1 VVLVEM
7 EYIQLQSDLED
18 LVDRDML
25 MAIELEV
32 TLVEILFFMELL
44 QLVVVVEVVL
54 EMVILHTLLLHR

>member
-1 VVLVEM
+1 M

-25 MAIELEV
+25 MAIDLEV

>member
-1 VVLVEM
+1 
-7 EYIQLQSDLED
+7 
-18 LVDRDML
+18 VDRDML

>member
-1 VVLVEM
+1 
-7 EYIQLQSDLED
+7 
-18 LVDRDML
+18 ML